1 MTQLVQLQG
10 IKESLEEAGYSV
22 FAISNDPVEIL
33 AEFASKHDISFP
45 LLSDNDSAVIREF
58 EIMNQLIRPDEGQ
71 SMRWYGIPYPG
82 TYYVDTN
89 MVVTDKDFHQHH
101 ARRASGSSVLARAL
115 GQEIEVHSEAE
126 SIDVSGQINVS
137 VGLSEPALQ
146 LEVVSQ
152 LLIDIEIPEG
162 MHAYASGAP
171 DQFARLSVEV
181 EADGIRIGD
190 VSWPASEPMNT
201 LGIDEEVP
209 VYKGRIRAS
218 LPITVTS
225 DVIRLGHDIP
235 ETLQVSIAVGF
246 QLCDDY
252 ECFLP
257 DRIEATLSCALDR
270 LVEPEG
276 LSTYADRVEAIEAET
291 GKQVR

>member
-33 AEFASKHDISFP
+33 ADFASKHDISFP

-58 EIMNQLIRPDEGQ
+58 GIMNQLIRPDEGQ

-235 ETLQVSIAVGF
+235 ETLQVLIAVGF

>member
-10 IKESLEEAGYSV
+10 IKDNLEEAGYSV

-33 AEFASKHDISFP
+33 AEFASKHDITFS
-45 LLSDNDSAVIREF
+45 LLSDSDSAVIRAF
-58 EIMNQLIRPDEGQ
+58 GIMNQLIRPDEGQ

-82 TYYVDTN
+82 TYYVDAN

-101 ARRASGSSVLARAL
+101 ARRASGSSVLARVL

-126 SIDVSGQINVS
+126 TVDVSDRINVS

-171 DQFARLSVEV
+171 DQFECLSLEV
-181 EADGIRIGD
+181 EGDGIRIGD
-190 VSWPASEPMNT
+190 VSWPASEPMKT
-201 LGIDEEVP
+201 LGIEEEVP

-218 LPITVTS
+218 VPITVTS
-225 DVIRLGHDIP
+225 DVIRLGHEIP
-235 ETLQVSIAVGF
+235 DTLQVSVAVSF

-257 DRIEATLSCALDR
+257 ERIEATLSCALDR
-270 LVEPEG
+270 LVAPEG
-276 LSTYADRVEAIEAET
+276 LSIYADRVEAIEAET
-291 GKQVR
+291 GKPVQ

>member
-82 TYYVDTN
+82 TYYVDIN

>member
-10 IKESLEEAGYSV
+10 IKENLEEAGYSV

-33 AEFASKHDISFP
+33 ADFASKHDITFS
-45 LLSDNDSAVIREF
+45 LLSDSDSAVIRAF
-58 EIMNQLIRPDEGQ
+58 GIMNQLIRPDEGQ

-82 TYYVDTN
+82 TYYVDAN

-115 GQEIEVHSEAE
+115 GQEMEVHSEAE
-126 SIDVSGQINVS
+126 SVDVSDQINVS

-171 DQFARLSVEV
+171 DQFACLSLEV
-181 EADGIRIGD
+181 EGDGIRIGD

-209 VYKGRIRAS
+209 IYKGRIRAS

-225 DVIRLGHDIP
+225 DVIRLGHEIP
-235 ETLQVSIAVGF
+235 DTLQVSVA
-246 QLCDDY
+246 L
-252 ECFLP
+252 
-257 DRIEATLSCALDR
+257 ASSCATMMNAFCQS
-270 LVEPEG
+270 G
-276 LSTYADRVEAIEAET
+276 L
-291 GKQVR
+291 KQR

>member
-33 AEFASKHDISFP
+33 ADFASKHDISFP

-58 EIMNQLIRPDEGQ
+58 GIMNQLIRPDEGQ

-257 DRIEATLSCALDR
+257 ERIEATLSCALDR

>member
-1 MTQLVQLQG
+1 
-10 IKESLEEAGYSV
+10 
-22 FAISNDPVEIL
+22 
-33 AEFASKHDISFP
+33 
-45 LLSDNDSAVIREF
+45 
-58 EIMNQLIRPDEGQ
+58 
-71 SMRWYGIPYPG
+71 MRWYGIPYPG
-82 TYYVDTN
+82 TYYVDAN

-115 GQEIEVHSEAE
+115 GQEMEVHSEAE
-126 SIDVSGQINVS
+126 SVDVSDQINVS

-171 DQFARLSVEV
+171 DQFACLSLEV
-181 EADGIRIGD
+181 EGDGIRIGD

-209 VYKGRIRAS
+209 IYKGRIRAS

-225 DVIRLGHDIP
+225 DVIRLGHEIP
-235 ETLQVSIAVGF
+235 DTLQVSVAVGF
-246 QLCDDY
+246 QLCNDD

-257 DRIEATLSCALDR
+257 ERIEATLSCALDR

-276 LSTYADRVEAIEAET
+276 LSIYADRVEAIEAEI
-291 GKQVR
+291 GKLVR

>member
-1 MTQLVQLQG
+1 
-10 IKESLEEAGYSV
+10 
-22 FAISNDPVEIL
+22 
-33 AEFASKHDISFP
+33 
-45 LLSDNDSAVIREF
+45 
-58 EIMNQLIRPDEGQ
+58 
-71 SMRWYGIPYPG
+71 
-82 TYYVDTN
+82 
-89 MVVTDKDFHQHH
+89 
-101 ARRASGSSVLARAL
+101 SSVLARAL

-257 DRIEATLSCALDR
+257 ERIEATLSCALDR

>member
-10 IKESLEEAGYSV
+10 IKEHLQEAGYSV

-33 AEFASKHDISFP
+33 AEFALKHDISFP
-45 LLSDNDSAVIREF
+45 LLSDQDSTVIRAF
-58 EIMNQLIRPDEGQ
+58 GIMNQLIKPDEGQ

-82 TYYVDTN
+82 TYYVDAN

-126 SIDVSGQINVS
+126 NVDVSGRINVS

-146 LEVVSQ
+146 LEVVSH

-171 DQFARLSVEV
+171 DQFSRLSVEV

-190 VSWPASEPMNT
+190 VTWPASKPMTT

-209 VYKGRIRAS
+209 VYQGRIRAS
-218 LPITVTS
+218 LPVTVTS
-225 DVIRLGHDIP
+225 DVIRLGHEIP
-235 ETLQVSIAVGF
+235 ESLQVSVAVSF
-246 QLCDDY
+246 QLCDEH
-252 ECFLP
+252 ECFMP
-257 DRIEATLSCALDR
+257 ERIGTTLNCALDR
-270 LVEPEG
+270 LIEPEG
-276 LSTYADRVEAIEAET
+276 LSIYADRVEAIEAET
-291 GKQVR
+291 GKPVR

>member
-10 IKESLEEAGYSV
+10 IKDHLEEAGYSV

-33 AEFASKHDISFP
+33 ADFASKHDITFP
-45 LLSDNDSAVIREF
+45 LLSDSDSVVIEAF
-58 EIMNQLIRPDEGQ
+58 GIMNQLIRPDEGQ
-71 SMRWYGIPYPG
+71 SMRWHGIPYPG
-82 TYYVDTN
+82 TYYVDAN
-89 MVVTDKDFHQHH
+89 MTVTDKDFHQHH

-115 GQEIEVHSEAE
+115 GQEIEAHSEAE
-126 SIDVSGQINVS
+126 SVVVSDQIKVS

-146 LEVVSQ
+146 LEVISQ

-171 DQFARLSVEV
+171 DQFTCLSVGAEG
-181 EADGIRIGD
+181 DGIRIGD

-201 LGIDEEVP
+201 LGTDQEVP

-235 ETLQVSIAVGF
+235 NTLEVSVAISF

-252 ECFLP
+252 ECFMP
-257 DRIEATLSCALDR
+257 ERITAKLNCALDR

-276 LSTYADRVEAIEAET
+276 LSIYADRVEAIEAET
-291 GKQVR
+291 GKPVR

>member
-10 IKESLEEAGYSV
+10 IKENLEEAGYSV
-22 FAISNDPVEIL
+22 FAISNDPTEIL
-33 AEFASKHDISFP
+33 GDFASKHDITFS
-45 LLSDNDSAVIREF
+45 LLSDSDSVVIRAF
-58 EIMNQLIRPDEGQ
+58 GIMNQLIRPDEGQ

-82 TYYVDTN
+82 TYYLDAN
-89 MVVTDKDFHQHH
+89 MTVTDKDFHQHH
-101 ARRASGSSVLARAL
+101 ARRASGSSVLARIL

-126 SIDVSGQINVS
+126 TVDVYDQINVS
-137 VGLSEPALQ
+137 VGLTDPALQ

-171 DQFARLSVEV
+171 GQFECLSLEV
-181 EADGIRIGD
+181 EGDGVRIGD
-190 VSWPASEPMNT
+190 VSWPVSEPMNT

-218 LPITVTS
+218 VPITVTS
-225 DVIRLGHDIP
+225 DVIRLGHEIP
-235 ETLQVSIAVGF
+235 DTLQVSVVAGF

-257 DRIEATLSCALDR
+257 ERISATLNCDLDR

-276 LSTYADRVEAIEAET
+276 LSIYADRVEAIEAET
-291 GKQVR
+291 GKPVR

>member
-10 IKESLEEAGYSV
+10 IKEKLEEAGYSV

-33 AEFASKHDISFP
+33 ADFASKHDITFS
-45 LLSDNDSAVIREF
+45 LLSDGDSAVIRAF
-58 EIMNQLIRPDEGQ
+58 GIMNQLIRPDEGQ
-71 SMRWYGIPYPG
+71 SMRWHGIPYPG
-82 TYYVDTN
+82 TYYVDPN
-89 MVVTDKDFHQHH
+89 MIVTDKDFHQHH

-115 GQEIEVHSEAE
+115 GQEMEVHSEAE
-126 SIDVSGQINVS
+126 SVDVSDQINVS
-137 VGLSEPALQ
+137 IGLSEPALQ
-146 LEVVSQ
+146 LEVISQ

-162 MHAYASGAP
+162 THAYASGAP
-171 DQFARLSVEV
+171 NRFTCLSLDVDG
-181 EADGIRIGD
+181 DGIRIGD

-201 LGIDEEVP
+201 LGMDEEVP

-225 DVIRLGHDIP
+225 DVIRLGHEIP
-235 ETLQVSIAVGF
+235 DALQVSVAVSF
-246 QLCDDY
+246 QLCDEY

-257 DRIEATLSCALDR
+257 ERIETTLTCALNR

-276 LSTYADRVEAIEAET
+276 LSIYAERVEVIEAET
-291 GKQVR
+291 GKPVR